1 VYLCFSDFVIFRIE
15 EQSSNFEASTRVLL
29 DEIRSDMESGM
40 QAPPDVNLL
49 VVLLSTKSR
58 VIS

>member
-1 VYLCFSDFVIFRIE
+1 VIFRIE

-29 DEIRSDMESGM
+29 DEIRSGMESGM
-40 QAPPDVNLL
+40 QPPPDVNLL